1 MSLYKIELTDDF
13 KRDAK
18 GLIKKYHS
26 IASEIND
33 LVESLETDP
42 IQGEPLGKDCYKI
55 RISIASKNKG
65 KSGGSRV
72 ITCVKVVNETVFL
85 LSIYDKSEKE
95 NIEDSKLKSL
105 LEINELI

>member
-18 GLIKKYHS
+18 RLIKKYRS

-55 RISIASKNKG
+55 RMSISSKNKG
-65 KSGGSRV
+65 KSGGSRA
-72 ITCVKVVNETVFL
+72 ITCVKIIDETVIL
-85 LSIYDKSEKE
+85 LSIYDKSEQSDIGDKAL
-95 NIEDSKLKSL
+95 NQLLKNNDL
-105 LEINELI
+105 L

>member
-1 MSLYKIELTDDF
+1 MNLFNVELTDDF

-18 GLIKKYHS
+18 KLIKKYRS
-26 IASEIND
+26 IASEIRD

-55 RISIASKNKG
+55 RMAIASKNKG

-72 ITCVKVVNETVFL
+72 ITCVKIIDENVIL
-85 LSIYDKSEKE
+85 LSIYDKSEQE
-95 NIEDSKLKSL
+95 DIEDKALDNLLKNNDL
-105 LEINELI
+105 L